1 MEGNTIKVK
10 AKLSAPSLFDVG
22 DKLEVIS
29 LLRDKDTILVHPQ
42 KREEK
47 GEDGQVH
54 YKEIKGSEVVAKKG
68 SFMDYK
74 IKLSNG
80 KVYDSNVMFKHF
92 GYKSLSEI
100 FDKV

>member
-1 MEGNTIKVK
+1 MEGNTIKVI

-47 GEDGQVH
+47 GERGQVY
-54 YKEIKGSEVVAKKG
+54 YKEIKGTEVVAKKG
-68 SFMDYK
+68 SYMDCK

-80 KVYDSNVMFKHF
+80 KVYDSSVLEMHF
-92 GYKSLSEI
+92 GYKHLSEI
-100 FDKV
+100 FDKL